1 MKTSIRFLPRYMGP
15 SVYLDPKERQSSV
28 RRRGRRGRS
37 AFANKPLNIQFA
49 IRTNA
54 KAHTFACHSP
64 EFNQKL
70 HKNMIAFWDRKMY
83 RHNVSVQYIN
93 TYTLHR
99 VM

>member
-1 MKTSIRFLPRYMGP
+1 MKSGIRFSPRYMGP
-15 SVYLDPKERQSSV
+15 AIYLNPRGRQSSV
-28 RRRGRRGRS
+28 RRRGRGS
-37 AFANKPLNIQFA
+37 LADKPLNIQFA

-64 EFNQKL
+64 AFNQKL
-70 HKNMIAFWDRKMY
+70 HKNMIAFWERKMY

-99 VM
+99 VI

>member
-1 MKTSIRFLPRYMGP
+1 MNPGIRFLPRYMGHAI
-15 SVYLDPKERQSSV
+15 YLNPERRQSSV
-28 RRRGRRGRS
+28 RRRGR
-37 AFANKPLNIQFA
+37 FALDDKPLNIQFA
-49 IRTNA
+49 IRTNSR
-54 KAHTFACHSP
+54 AHTFACHSP
-64 EFNQKL
+64 AFNQKL